1 MPAQPHNREIYV
13 HSGPKA
19 GTSCSRCS
27 LLSFGNFD
35 YLSTDS
41 DFRLHCDLHPPALLF
56 ASFWKKHH
64 LALTFYMLQQD
75 LHLGFTN
82 MDYPVTPLSTCDSC
96 FQLNCCSALPTSTSI
111 SNIPPAPGGLDLVPL
126 LIQTMGLMVLQAG
139 YLQIHLLVQCTNW
152 VSWSPMCHPLWF
164 TQNLLTQKQSKIFS
178 LRHNLTSTLVYFFQM
193 KLTPRLYHFQVR
205 YSNPKF
211 AAHLHSGDTSK
222 SYRW

>member
-111 SNIPPAPGGLDLVPL
+111 SNIPPAPGRLDLVPL
-126 LIQTMGLMVLQAG
+126 LIQSPWA
-139 YLQIHLLVQCTNW
+139 
-152 VSWSPMCHPLWF
+152 SW
-164 TQNLLTQKQSKIFS
+164 
-178 LRHNLTSTLVYFFQM
+178 YF
-193 KLTPRLYHFQVR
+193 KL
-205 YSNPKF
+205 
-211 AAHLHSGDTSK
+211 DTSK
-222 SYRW
+222 SISLFNAPTGSVGHQCAIHFGLLRICLLKSKVKFFLSDIIWLLLWFIFFKWS